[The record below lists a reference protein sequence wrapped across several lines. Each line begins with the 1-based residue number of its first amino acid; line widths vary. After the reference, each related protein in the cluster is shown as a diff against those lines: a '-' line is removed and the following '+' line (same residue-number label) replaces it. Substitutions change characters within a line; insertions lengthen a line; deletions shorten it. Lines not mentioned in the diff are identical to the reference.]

1 MLLKELETSNERRIA
16 KINKALKESYG
27 FSLNSEIDP
36 AKLNKLYTKISD
48 DLYNLKLNNATARDG
63 EYVEK
68 VLVKEGLEIL
78 RESAM
83 LAGPGGRAM
92 ERVVGFLADFV
103 RNACEVGDEYE
114 EAMRDAM
121 KQYRS
126 SKYRF
131 ADDHVEFELRKLTA
145 DCDPI
150 EEGVL
155 GTLAG
160 GAAGAAMGGPVGAAI
175 GAVAGDAMTGESCN
189 EAEEYPSCAE
199 CGNVNDDN
207 PGKEMCKTCDDWF
220 VQGKEEVDEAN
231 PDRYAE
237 RDWVRGMQKDQAK
250 ASGNQELELSL
261 VGDDDDDG
269 DDYFSFNRK
278 KGMKEGYV
286 KQLRKL
292 LEAETD
298 QAESLIAAK
307 SFSQELQ
314 DMVEKL
320 GRLVNEDLPAVSEQM
335 RGSHG
340 ADVATNFEDTVSGT
354 LNGIMDQLRSS
365 KQELDNTVSTI
376 ADGGMPAM
384 GTDMDDFGGEEDF
397 GDELEG
403 DFDAELDGD
412 VELDLEVGDELGG
425 MDAAAGPEDEEL
437 GRAKKESIRQMKKKI
452 VEMQEKIAR
461 AKKRKKA

>member
-131 ADDHVEFELRKLTA
+131 DDDHVEFELRKLTA
-145 DCDPI
+145 DCDPL
-150 EEGVL
+150 EEC
-155 GTLAG
+155 G
-160 GAAGAAMGGPVGAAI
+160 GAVMFE
-175 GAVAGDAMTGESCN
+175 GED
-189 EAEEYPSCAE
+189 YPSCAE

-220 VQGKEEVDEAN
+220 VQGKEEVEEAN

-237 RDWVRGMQKDQAK
+237 NDWVRGIQKDQAK